1 MIDCTQKRPQTNRC
15 SGEKGTVY
23 DFTQCIDLYM
33 IYILGHPFFC
43 LSLYIDFFKIITLTF
58 KRVYIGTAHNTF
70 IQKQKAK
77 TLLYIYSP
85 PKKMLLSILK

>member
-1 MIDCTQKRPQTNRC
+1 
-15 SGEKGTVY
+15 
-23 DFTQCIDLYM
+23 
-33 IYILGHPFFC
+33 
-43 LSLYIDFFKIITLTF
+43 LYIDFFKIITLTF